1 MNSRKSISVEKKM
14 KVPSWLGSQEIK
26 TCVIIGDVLNGRVW
40 LKLSQPLNALVYYI
54 NIADLWKI
62 ACHLGA

>member
-1 MNSRKSISVEKKM
+1 M

-26 TCVIIGDVLNGRVW
+26 TCVIIGDVLNGRVC
-40 LKLSQPLNALVYYI
+40 LKLSQPLNALVYDI